1 MELGASVNDETVRAW
16 DGPLFDRFVR
26 FRHLLVAGLGAH
38 GQVGIDL
45 AAPQPGERVIDLGCG
60 FGDTTQTLAGLV
72 GPGGEALGVDVAP
85 NFIEASIREA
95 EEAGVENVR
104 FEVADVQT
112 TTFPRE
118 FDLAYSRMG
127 TMFFDNP
134 GAAMRNVR
142 GALVPGGRLVMVVWR
157 SKVENA
163 WAYETQL
170 ITERF
175 VTKPEDYDEPTCGPG
190 PFSMGNADTVSGIL
204 VGAGFEEV
212 TLRRCDLPLT
222 IGNDAQEAIELIMS
236 IGPAGEILRL
246 AGERAEHLHGEVE
259 DALRADLQQRIGPEG
274 VVAPAS
280 TWIVSARVPGA

>member
-1 MELGASVNDETVRAW
+1 MEVGVATNDETIRAW
-16 DGPLFDRFVR
+16 DGPLFERFVR
-26 FRHLLVAGLGAH
+26 FRHLLVTGLGAH
-38 GQVGIDL
+38 GQVGIEL
-45 AAPQPGERVIDLGCG
+45 AAPQPGERVLDLGCG

-72 GPGGEALGVDVAP
+72 GPSGEALGVDVAP

-95 EEAGVENVR
+95 AEAGVENVR

-112 TTFPRE
+112 TSFPRE

-127 TMFFDNP
+127 TMFFENP

-204 VGAGFEEV
+204 VGAGFEDV

-222 IGNDAQEAIELIMS
+222 IGTDVQEAIELIMS

-246 AGERAEHLHGEVE
+246 AGERAEHLHGDVE
-259 DALRADLQQRIGPEG
+259 AALRADLQQRIGPEG
-274 VVAPAS
+274 VSAPAS
-280 TWIVSARVPGA
+280 TWIVSARAGDA